1 MADSQVHAYI
11 SGSVQ
16 GVSFRYFAYHEA
28 LKLGLSGWVRNLRD
42 GRVEAVFAGNRKS
55 IEQMLDWC
63 KEGPPAARVEAV
75 DAEFENLS
83 ESWDGFHVR
92 PTPSPAQ

>member
-1 MADSQVHAYI
+1 MADSQAHAYI
-11 SGSVQ
+11 SGIVQ

-42 GRVEAVFAGNRKS
+42 GRVEAVFVGDRAA
-55 IEQMLDWC
+55 IERMLDWC
-63 KEGPPAARVEAV
+63 KEGPPAARVHAV

-83 ESWDGFHVR
+83 ESLDGFHVR
-92 PTPSPAQ
+92 PTPSPTE